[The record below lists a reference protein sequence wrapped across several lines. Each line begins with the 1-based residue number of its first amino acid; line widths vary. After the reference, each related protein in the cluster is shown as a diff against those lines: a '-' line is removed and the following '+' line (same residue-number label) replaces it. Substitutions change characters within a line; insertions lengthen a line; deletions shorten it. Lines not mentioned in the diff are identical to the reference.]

1 MALEYK
7 GKKLHTSQDKPE
19 AKQESSKAKALVI
32 KGGLLIDGNGGPPI
46 KNPLIVLEGKT
57 IKQVGSQGKIA
68 EPRGAEIV
76 DCSKYAL
83 MPGLMDLHIHTT
95 MFNCR
100 TFHNYRV
107 SQWEITPQ
115 LQQMYSL
122 FHAQMCFD
130 MGFTT
135 LRDLG
140 MVSSRGLLTEQLCAV
155 RDAIDAGIFPG
166 PRMFVGG
173 WTTITGSHLDLVN
186 PRAMVRTGF
195 QTADGPYELRKLA
208 RTNLRFG
215 CDVIKTC
222 TSGGGGTD
230 KEEPDVRNMTQEEV
244 DAIVDEAHAFHKQ
257 AAVHCFTP
265 QAQKM
270 AVQAGTD
277 TIEHMVFHTNE
288 AIELIV
294 NAGISVT
301 PTLSHRT
308 DHAIALRRE
317 QGTAKFILDKM
328 KNIQPFCYE
337 TFQRM
342 HKAGVKIAMGT
353 DMGYDPEMGN
363 GAKELQLYVD
373 LGMTPMEAI
382 QTATR
387 NAAHALKHGDDLG
400 TLDPGKLADIIAV
413 DGDPSTDISVLT
425 EKRNI
430 KMVMKEGTVFVDR
443 RPGQSKSAVQVE
455 NQSWKILDYL

>member
-1 MALEYK
+1 MAIEFT
-7 GKKLHTSQDKPE
+7 GKKLYTSQDKPE
-19 AKQESSKAKALVI
+19 TKREIKHKMAVI
-32 KGGLLIDGNGGPPI
+32 KGGLLIDGNGGKPVR
-46 KNPLIVLEGKT
+46 NPVVVLEGST
-57 IKQVGSQGKIA
+57 IKEI
-68 EPRGAEIV
+68 GAEGRVKIPADAETI
-76 DCSKYAL
+76 DCSKLTL
-83 MPGLMDLHIHTT
+83 MPGLMDLHIHTA
-95 MFNCR
+95 MFNCL

-107 SQWEITPQ
+107 SQWEVTPE

-140 MVSSRGLLTEQLCAV
+140 MVSSRGLLTAQLCAV
-155 RDAIDAGIFPG
+155 RDSIDAGIFPG

-173 WTTITGSHLDLVN
+173 WTSITGSHLDLVN
-186 PRAMVRTGF
+186 PRAMMRIGF

-208 RTNLRFG
+208 RTNLRIG

-257 AAVHCFTP
+257 AAVHCFTA

-288 AIELIV
+288 SIELIAK
-294 NAGISVT
+294 AGISVT

-308 DHAIALRRE
+308 DHAVDVRRE
-317 QGTAKFILDKM
+317 QGTARFILDKM
-328 KNIQPFCYE
+328 KKIQPFCYE
-337 TFQRM
+337 TFQKM

-353 DMGYDPEMGN
+353 DMGYDPEMGT

-387 NAAHALKHGDDLG
+387 NAAHALNRGADLG
-400 TLDPGKLADIIAV
+400 TLEQGKLADIIAV
-413 DGDPSTDISVLT
+413 EGDPSADIAVLAKK
-425 EKRNI
+425 ENI
-430 KMVMKEGTVFVDR
+430 QMVMKEGTVFVDR
-443 RPGQSKSAVQVE
+443 RPGKSKSVVQVE
-455 NQSWKILDYL
+455 PKSWKIVDYL